1 MEKGD
6 EQEALSPR
14 VSSALSPATQR
25 VSQGGVPPEE
35 PAGAR
40 AAGAA
45 LSDKDVES
53 IRKLVLGMTSF
64 ADRRRILF
72 LEGAAAEARVLVE
85 ELTTRKTS
93 LPSPV
98 PFVVWRVEVWSYR
111 KEFGAWDR
119 YDSRVIA
126 RERLPVTEFEQT
138 TWVFDPALGGLRVSE
153 ASPVVEVVRQL
164 TDAQEFDP
172 AHGLVAGK

>member
-1 MEKGD
+1 
-6 EQEALSPR
+6 
-14 VSSALSPATQR
+14 
-25 VSQGGVPPEE
+25 
-35 PAGAR
+35 
-40 AAGAA
+40 
-45 LSDKDVES
+45 VES

-72 LEGAAAEARVLVE
+72 LEGAGTEAWVLVE
-85 ELTTRKTS
+85 ELTTRTTS

-119 YDSRVIA
+119 YDSRVMA

-138 TWVFDPALGGLRVSE
+138 TWVFDPALGGLRVPGREGS
-153 ASPVVEVVRQL
+153 ASDAVPVVEVAYEVP
-164 TDAQEFDP
+164 QEFDP
-172 AHGLVAGK
+172 AHGLVAGKPKLPGDQESR